1 MSGER
6 LQKFVPSRFK
16 LLLVDEAH
24 HIVAARYLDILK
36 HFGLDEESQRKGA
49 KASPALVGV
58 SATFSRHDGLR
69 LGAAIDHIV
78 YHKDYLDMIE
88 GQWLSGASFTTVQ
101 SGADLS
107 KVKALGK
114 QGDFQTG
121 DLSRA
126 VNNDE
131 INNVTVQAW
140 LAKCQGR
147 KATLVFC
154 VDLAH
159 VTSLTA
165 MFRRFGIDARFITSE
180 TPKQIRGERLDAFK
194 SGGFPVLLNCG
205 IFTEGTDIPNIDC
218 VLLARPTKSR
228 NLLVQMIGRGLRL
241 HPGKKDCHV
250 IDMVA
255 SLETGIVT
263 TPTLFG
269 LDPSEVVEN
278 ADAAT
283 LDSVREK
290 RAREKVRED
299 QALNAVSDLRDKP
312 IASTSNVTFTHYD
325 SVNDLIEDTSGERY
339 IRQISQFTW
348 VQIDDDRYVLSN
360 RTGDHVKISQTEGK
374 YVVTSLVK
382 LQCSFGTSKSPY
394 ARPRQIAKV
403 DTFEDAVHAADTFA
417 SKAYPFQYI
426 SRAASWRRCPATD
439 AQLARLNK
447 TRDSSH
453 QLSRM
458 NTTKGKAAD
467 MMTKM
472 MHGAKGRFDKM
483 RQRSRKVEVEAG
495 RRMQMQERLKKE
507 QVRVGPVL

>member
-1 MSGER
+1 M
-6 LQKFVPSRFK
+6 FHPS
-16 LLLVDEAH
+16 
-24 HIVAARYLDILK
+24 
-36 HFGLDEESQRKGA
+36 
-49 KASPALVGV
+49 
-58 SATFSRHDGLR
+58 
-69 LGAAIDHIV
+69 AIP
-78 YHKDYLDMIE
+78 YKNEMLTGCRDYLDMIE

-131 INNVTVQAW
+131 INQITVQAW
-140 LAKCQGR
+140 LAKSQGR
-147 KATLVFC
+147 KSTLVFC

-165 MFRRFGIDARFITSE
+165 MFRRFGVDARFITSD
-180 TPKQIRGERLDAFK
+180 TPKLVRGERLDAFK
-194 SGGFPVLLNCG
+194 NGEFPVLLNCG

-269 LDPSEVVEN
+269 LDPSELVEN

-283 LDSVREK
+283 MDSVREK
-290 RAREKVRED
+290 RAREKLRED
-299 QALNAVSDLRDKP
+299 EAFNAISSILEKP
-312 IASTSNVTFTHYD
+312 IPVTGNITFTHYE

-348 VQIDDDRYVLSN
+348 VQIDDDRYMLSN
-360 RTGDHVKISQTEGK
+360 SSGDHLRITKIDEK
-374 YVVTSLVK
+374 FVVTSLVK
-382 LQCSFGTSKSPY
+382 MKAGFGSSKSPY

-426 SRAASWRRCPATD
+426 SKTASWRRFPATD
-439 AQLARLNK
+439 AQLLRLNK
-447 TRDSSH
+447 NRDANH
-453 QLSRM
+453 QLTRE

-483 RQRSRKVEVEAG
+483 EQRRRKVEVEAG
-495 RRMQMQERLKKE
+495 RRTQMREKLKKE
-507 QVRVGPVL
+507 QVKVGPVH